1 MNITS
6 RQLKAFVLTA
16 RHQSFSR
23 AAEQLFITQSGM
35 SLLVRELET
44 QLGFRLFERTTRKVE
59 LTQLGAQFLPI
70 ADRNLRE
77 LEAVA
82 ANLSRSAAAA
92 NDCLSIGAAPFPAA
106 EIMPQAISAY
116 LAVNPRLRI
125 QMTDAERPRLIEM
138 VQSGKID
145 VALLTGLRE
154 ELPGMRLR
162 PLARFALMLICP
174 ADGTCGQALEHR
186 WSEIAGLRLIGL
198 PRDAP
203 IQQLV
208 DEQLARAGRAA
219 PADVTCNYL
228 ETQIAMVEAGA
239 GAAVIPSSA
248 APACVK
254 RKLTMHAMVDPVV
267 WTDFCWLSNR
277 SRELSP
283 CAEEFGE
290 FLKGYLTHIADQG
303 PGSAARAA

>member
-35 SLLVRELET
+35 SVLVRELET
-44 QLGFRLFERTTRKVE
+44 QLGFRLFERTTRKVA
-59 LTQLGAQFLPI
+59 LTELGAQFLPI

-77 LEAVA
+77 LESVA
-82 ANLSRSAAAA
+82 ANLSRSAAEA
-92 NDCLSIGAAPFPAA
+92 NDCLSVGAAPFPAA

-116 LAVNPRLRI
+116 MALSPRLQIRMI
-125 QMTDAERPRLIEM
+125 DAERTRLIEM

-145 VALLTGLRE
+145 VAVLTGSQE
-154 ELPGMRLR
+154 ELPGMRKT

-174 ADGTCGQALEHR
+174 ADGLRELPLEVR
-186 WSEIAGLRLIGL
+186 WSDIAGLHLIGL
-198 PRDAP
+198 PREYP

-208 DEQLARAGRAA
+208 DEQLMRAGRAA
-219 PADVTCNYL
+219 PADATCNFI

-239 GAAVIPSSA
+239 GAAVTPTSA
-248 APACVK
+248 APACMK
-254 RKLTMHAMVDPVV
+254 RKVTIHAIVDPVV
-267 WTDFCWLSNR
+267 WTEFCWVSSR
-277 SRELSP
+277 SRELST
-283 CAEEFGE
+283 CAEDFGE
-290 FLKGYLTHIADQG
+290 FLRGYLTHIAHQG
-303 PGSAARAA
+303 PTAARAA